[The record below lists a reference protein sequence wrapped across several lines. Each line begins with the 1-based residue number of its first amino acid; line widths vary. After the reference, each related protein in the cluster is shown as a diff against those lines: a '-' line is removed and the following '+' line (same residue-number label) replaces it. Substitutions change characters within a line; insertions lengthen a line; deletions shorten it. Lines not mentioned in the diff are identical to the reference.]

1 MSLSDIVKKNLAA
14 FPATRAFLVLAWVDR
29 SWTCII
35 PGVFDRIRDDRITQQ
50 QQQPSSDTAEHK
62 PHRANMHYYT
72 RIYMYRAF
80 ETYAYSAV
88 TSAVYY
94 PVNTAYC
101 CLIVPDILFLVLFCP
116 IPCQDEMPR
125 IAMEKCVRQVASMA
139 IDVVLHYVRR
149 SLDVY

>member
-1 MSLSDIVKKNLAA
+1 
-14 FPATRAFLVLAWVDR
+14 
-29 SWTCII
+29 
-35 PGVFDRIRDDRITQQ
+35 
-50 QQQPSSDTAEHK
+50 
-62 PHRANMHYYT
+62 
-72 RIYMYRAF
+72 MYRAF